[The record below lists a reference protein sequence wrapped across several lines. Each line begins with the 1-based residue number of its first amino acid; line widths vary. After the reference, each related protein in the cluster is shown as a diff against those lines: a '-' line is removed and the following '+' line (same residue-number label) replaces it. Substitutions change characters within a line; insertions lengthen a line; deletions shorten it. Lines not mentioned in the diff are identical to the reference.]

1 MIVAY
6 LRVSTGKQL
15 LENQKNEI
23 SAFAQNRNMVIDQWV
38 TEIASGCKQR
48 NDRKLGTLLR
58 RMKKGDSLIVTE
70 LSRLSRTLIDIMT
83 IMGTLLQEVTKRV

>member
-23 SAFAQNRNMVIDQWV
+23 SAFAQNRYMVIDQWV
-38 TEIASGCKQR
+38 TQR
-48 NDRKLGTLLR
+48 LR
-58 RMKKGDSLIVTE
+58 ADANRETTVTSE
-70 LSRLSRTLIDIMT
+70 RCC
-83 IMGTLLQEVTKRV
+83 VA